1 MHEKICPECHGKF
14 LAQYGR
20 QKYCCR
26 DCRMEHNRRTARAEY
41 YRRRGCGSQ
50 EEGERMRSPEP
61 VPLQEAGRPPAMDLE
76 EVARRSRRE
85 GLTYGQYVAK
95 YGL

>member
-1 MHEKICPECHGKF
+1 MYEKICQECGSRF
-14 LAQYGR
+14 LARCSR
-20 QKYCCR
+20 QKYCSL

-41 YRRRGCGSQ
+41 YRRRGCGNQ

-76 EVARRSRRE
+76 EVARRSRQE
-85 GLTYGQYVAK
+85 GLTYGQYVTK